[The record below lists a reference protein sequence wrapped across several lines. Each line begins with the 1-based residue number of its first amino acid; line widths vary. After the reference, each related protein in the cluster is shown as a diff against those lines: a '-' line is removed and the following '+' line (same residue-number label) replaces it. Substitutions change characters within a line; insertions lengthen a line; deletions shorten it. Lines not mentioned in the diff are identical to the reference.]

1 MTSKLL
7 LLMGTSIALALP
19 AMAQDT
25 ADPASGDDVRR
36 LDEVVV
42 TARRDEERLIDV
54 PATINVFTEDDLLSA
69 DIDRAEDFILLTPGV
84 SIITGTAEVGDT
96 QINIRGINGTRDA
109 ESSVALVVDGI
120 LKTNTAQL
128 NQNQGDLIQVEI
140 LKGPQGALYGRNAAA
155 GAIVQTTRRPGDVLQ
170 GRAEAS
176 FAEDNT
182 YEVAGSINGPISDTL
197 GFVLSADYRT
207 SDGFFENTG
216 PTEISAGDTVDRL
229 EAFNLQGRLIFDPTD
244 QLSIDAKLR
253 YGEVDAAAV
262 AFNTS
267 FALPG
272 LAAAFGNPDLV
283 ADVNDTEFVFQG
295 NIRPDNDQQT
305 FEASVKFDYDFD
317 WATLTAWGLYS
328 DVEQEFSGDGTSAAF
343 GFFNADQLCID
354 TTAALNAAGVTLPS
368 PQLLGQT
375 PNSLFFDPNGSIL
388 GGFTP
393 TTCDG
398 TQFQVR
404 DQEDFSFEARLAGG
418 DQYRWSIGA
427 YYLNIDRQVGV
438 ALGLDTGDGAVG
450 GLFTPAGQPN
460 STEQLAFDDF
470 ETDVFSIFG
479 SLEADITDQLT
490 ASVALRWDREER
502 SVENL
507 VPADATTLFVDFDGV
522 PFTGGA
528 PLNTGLL
535 SGPILPQSA
544 NFDEFQPKV
553 SLTYK
558 PLDNLSLFA
567 NWGIGFKAGGFNNQG
582 SAATVDIN
590 FNNPAINA
598 GVTIADTFEEETSSA
613 FEAGFKST
621 FWDGRASF
629 DVTGFYTDVDDLQFF
644 EFFVGTFGLLRVV
657 SNIDEVELYGFETSA
672 SVQPLDWLSLYSS
685 FSLTESEIKE
695 NSARPNTV
703 GNESPS
709 TPDYTFNLG
718 GQIDYPLFQNISATL
733 RVDWR
738 LTGPTNF
745 ATTQDEDVPTI
756 FTAILPLAGLPAGLG
771 TANFSDQERSSF
783 SVVNLRLG
791 LASGDG
797 WRITAFADNIFD
809 EDVLTEVI
817 PAPEFGGSFI
827 SPGAQRRFGL
837 QLGYSF

>member
-1 MTSKLL
+1 MTFRLV
-7 LLMGTSIALALP
+7 LMMGSAAALAMPTL
-19 AMAQDT
+19 AQET
-25 ADPASGDDVRR
+25 AQAEGDGVRR
-36 LDEVVV
+36 LGEVVV
-42 TARRDEERLIDV
+42 TARRDEENLIDV
-54 PATINVFTEDDLLSA
+54 PATINVFTEDTLRSA
-69 DIDRAEDFILLTPGV
+69 DIDRAEDFVLLTPGV

-96 QINIRGINGTRDA
+96 QINIRGINGARDA

-128 NQNQGDLIQVEI
+128 NQNQGDLVQVEI

-155 GAIVQTTRRPGDVLQ
+155 GAIVQTTRRPGDVLE

-182 YEVAGSINGPISDTL
+182 YEVFASLNGPVTDRI
-197 GFVLSADYRT
+197 GFVLSGDYRT
-207 SDGFFENTG
+207 SDGFFRNTG
-216 PTEISAGDTVDRL
+216 PAAVSAGDTVDRL
-229 EAFNLQGRLIFDPTD
+229 DAYNLSGRLVFEPTPE
-244 QLSIDAKLR
+244 LSIDTKLR

-267 FALPG
+267 FALPA
-272 LAAAFGNPDLV
+272 LAGAFGNPDLA
-283 ADVNDTEFVFQG
+283 ADVNEHEFVFQG
-295 NIRPDNDQQT
+295 NVRPDNDQET
-305 FEASVKFDYDFD
+305 FEASVKADYDLG

-328 DVEQEFSGDGTSAAF
+328 DVDQTFSGDGTSAAF
-343 GFFNADQLCID
+343 GFFNTDPLCLQ
-354 TTAALNAAGVTLPS
+354 TTADLNAAGVMLPS
-368 PQLLGQT
+368 PQFLGSS
-375 PNSLFFDPNGSIL
+375 PNSLFFDPNGSVL

-404 DQEDFSFEARLAGG
+404 NQEDVSFEVRLAGG
-418 DQYRWSIGA
+418 ERVRWSVGS
-427 YYLNIDRQVGV
+427 YYLNIDRQVGIS
-438 ALGLDTGDGAVG
+438 LGLDTGDGAIG

-470 ETDVFSIFG
+470 GTDVYALFG
-479 SLEADITDQLT
+479 SLETDLTDQIT

-502 SVENL
+502 SVTNL
-507 VPADATTLFVDFDGV
+507 VPPDATTLFVDFDGP

-535 SGPILPQSA
+535 AGPILPQNA

-553 SLTYK
+553 SLTYQ
-558 PLDNLSLFA
+558 PTGDLTLFA
-567 NWGIGFKAGGFNNQG
+567 NWGVGFKAGGFNNQG
-582 SAATVDIN
+582 SAATVDVN

-598 GVTIADTFEEETSSA
+598 GVTISDTFREETSSA
-613 FEAGFKST
+613 FEAGFKSS
-621 FWDGRASF
+621 FWDGRATF
-629 DVTGFYTDVDDLQFF
+629 DATGYYTDVDDLQFF

-657 SNIDEVELYGFETSA
+657 SNIDDVEIYGAELSA
-672 SVQPLDWLSLYSS
+672 AVQPVDWLSLYSS
-685 FSLTESEIKE
+685 FNVTESEIKA

-703 GNESPS
+703 GNESPA

-718 GQIDYPLFQNISATL
+718 GEIAYPLTSSLDFTVRA
-733 RVDWR
+733 DWR

-745 ATTQDEDVPTI
+745 ATVQDEDVPTI
-756 FTAILPLAGLPAGLG
+756 FSAILPLAMLPASLG
-771 TANFSDQERSSF
+771 TANFSGQERDEF
-783 SVVNLRLG
+783 SVVNLRVG
-791 LASGDG
+791 LASAQG

-809 EDVLTEVI
+809 VNVLSEVI

-827 SPGAQRRFGL
+827 SPGGRQRFGV
-837 QLGYSF
+837 QLGYAF

>member
-1 MTSKLL
+1 MTSKYLL
-7 LLMGTSIALALP
+7 LGATAIALALP
-19 AMAQDT
+19 ATAQDT
-25 ADPASGDDVRR
+25 QTSEDDSVRR
-36 LDEVVV
+36 LGEVVV
-42 TARRDEERLIDV
+42 TARRDEENLIDV
-54 PATINVFTEDDLLSA
+54 PATISVFTEDTLRSA
-69 DIDRAEDFILLTPGV
+69 DIDRAEDFVLLTPGV
-84 SIITGTAEVGDT
+84 SIITSTAEVGDT

-120 LKTNTAQL
+120 LKTNIAQL
-128 NQNQGDLIQVEI
+128 NQNQGDLVQVEI

-182 YEVAGSINGPISDTL
+182 YEVAASFNGPITDKL
-197 GFVLSADYRT
+197 GFVLSGDYRT
-207 SDGFFENTG
+207 TDGFFTNTG
-216 PTEISAGDTVDRL
+216 PTPVSAGNTVDAL
-229 EAFNLQGRLIFDPTD
+229 DAYNLQGRLIYTPTEN
-244 QLSIDAKLR
+244 LSIDTKIR
-253 YGEVDAAAV
+253 YNAVNASGV

-283 ADVNDTEFVFQG
+283 ADVNDSEFIFQG
-295 NIRPDNDQQT
+295 NVRPDNDQT
-305 FEASVKFDYDFD
+305 SFEISTKVDYDFG
-317 WATLTAWGLYS
+317 WAELTAWGLYS

-343 GFFNADQLCID
+343 GFFNADPLCIA
-354 TTAALNAAGVTLPS
+354 TTAELNAAGVTLPS
-368 PQLLGQT
+368 PQLLGSS

-404 DQEDFSFEARLAGG
+404 NQEDFSFEARLAGG
-418 DQYRWSIGA
+418 DQFRWSVGA

-438 ALGLDTGDGAVG
+438 ALGLDTGDGTVG

-470 ETDVFSIFG
+470 ETNVYSLFG
-479 SLEADITDQLT
+479 SLETDLTDQLT

-535 SGPILPQSA
+535 GGPILPQSA
-544 NFDEFQPKV
+544 NFDQFQPKI

-558 PLDNLSLFA
+558 PLENVSLFA

-598 GVTIADTFEEETSSA
+598 GVTIADSFEEETSSA

-657 SNIDEVELYGFETSA
+657 SNIDDVELYGFETSA
-672 SVQPLDWLSLYSS
+672 GVQPLDWLSLFTS
-685 FSLTESEIKE
+685 FSLTESEIQA
-695 NSARPNTV
+695 NSARPNTI

-709 TPDYTFNLG
+709 TPDFTFNLG
-718 GQIDYPLFQNISATL
+718 GQVNYPVTNSLDFTIRA
-733 RVDWR
+733 DWR
-738 LTGPTNF
+738 LTGDTNF
-745 ATTQDEDVPTI
+745 ATIQDEDVPTI
-756 FTAILPLAGLPAGLG
+756 FTAILPLAGLPAELG
-771 TANFSDQERSSF
+771 TANFSNQQRDAF
-783 SVVNLRLG
+783 STVNLRVG
-791 LASGDG
+791 LASANG

-809 EDVLTEVI
+809 VDVISEVI
-817 PAPEFGGSFI
+817 PAPEFGGSFT
-827 SPGAQRRFGL
+827 SPGGQQRFGV
-837 QLGYSF
+837 QLGYEF

>member
-1 MTSKLL
+1 MTSKYLL
-7 LLMGTSIALALP
+7 LGATAIALALP
-19 AMAQDT
+19 AIAQDT
-25 ADPASGDDVRR
+25 QTSGDDSVRR
-36 LDEVVV
+36 LGEVVV
-42 TARRDEERLIDV
+42 TARRDEENLIDV
-54 PATINVFTEDDLLSA
+54 PATISVFTEDTLRSA

-84 SIITGTAEVGDT
+84 SIITSTAEVGDT

-120 LKTNTAQL
+120 LKTNIAQL
-128 NQNQGDLIQVEI
+128 NQNQGDLVQVEI

-182 YEVAGSINGPISDTL
+182 YEVAASFNGPITDTL
-197 GFVLSADYRT
+197 GFVLSGDYRT
-207 SDGFFENTG
+207 TDGFFTNTG
-216 PTEISAGDTVDRL
+216 PTPVSAGNTVDAL
-229 EAFNLQGRLIFDPTD
+229 DAYNLQGRLIYTPTEN
-244 QLSIDAKLR
+244 LSIDAKIR
-253 YGEVDAAAV
+253 YNEVDASGV

-272 LAAAFGNPDLV
+272 LATAFGNPDLV
-283 ADVNDTEFVFQG
+283 ADVNDSEFIFQG
-295 NIRPDNDQQT
+295 NVRPDNDQT
-305 FEASVKFDYDFD
+305 SFEISTKVDYDFG
-317 WATLTAWGLYS
+317 WAELTAWGLYS
-328 DVEQEFSGDGTSAAF
+328 DVEQQFSGDGTSAAF
-343 GFFNADQLCID
+343 GFFNTDPLCIA
-354 TTAALNAAGVTLPS
+354 TTAELNAAGVTLPS
-368 PQLLGQT
+368 PQLLGSS
-375 PNSLFFDPNGSIL
+375 PVSLFFDPNGSIL

-404 DQEDFSFEARLAGG
+404 NQEDFSFEARLAGG
-418 DQYRWSIGA
+418 DQFRWSVGA

-470 ETDVFSIFG
+470 ETDVFSLFG
-479 SLEADITDQLT
+479 SLETDLTDQLT

-535 SGPILPQSA
+535 GGPILPQSA
-544 NFDEFQPKV
+544 NFDQFQPKV

-558 PLDNLSLFA
+558 PLENLSLFA

-598 GVTIADTFEEETSSA
+598 GVTIADSFEEETSSA

-657 SNIDEVELYGFETSA
+657 SNIDDVELYGFETSA
-672 SVQPLDWLSLYSS
+672 AVQPLDWLSLFTS
-685 FSLTESEIKE
+685 FSLTESEIQA
-695 NSARPNTV
+695 NSARPNTI

-709 TPDYTFNLG
+709 TPDFTFNLG
-718 GQIDYPLFQNISATL
+718 GQINYPVTNSLDFTIRA
-733 RVDWR
+733 DWR
-738 LTGPTNF
+738 LTGDTNF
-745 ATTQDEDVPTI
+745 ATVQDEDVPTI
-756 FTAILPLAGLPAGLG
+756 FTAILPLAGLPAELG
-771 TANFSDQERSSF
+771 TANFSNQQRDAF
-783 SVVNLRLG
+783 SVANLRIG
-791 LASGDG
+791 LASANG

-809 EDVLTEVI
+809 VDVISEVI
-817 PAPEFGGSFI
+817 PAPEFGGSFT
-827 SPGAQRRFGL
+827 SPGGQQRFGV
-837 QLGYSF
+837 QLGYEF